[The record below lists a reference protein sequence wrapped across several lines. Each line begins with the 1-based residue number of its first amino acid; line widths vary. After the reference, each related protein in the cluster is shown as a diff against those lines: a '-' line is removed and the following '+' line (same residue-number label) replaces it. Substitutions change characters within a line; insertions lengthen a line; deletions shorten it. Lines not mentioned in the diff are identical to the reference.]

1 MTKSF
6 GFVGLL
12 FGAVLRLPITFYLR
26 DMLMDI
32 ILEIIA
38 EKKARNIEPTH
49 ALFKDVFDRATIEGI
64 AADEIRNGLNELFI
78 NGEIEVGDTLND
90 KWIRILNN

>member
-1 MTKSF
+1 MILK
-6 GFVGLL
+6 
-12 FGAVLRLPITFYLR
+12 
-26 DMLMDI
+26 I
-32 ILEIIA
+32 INQISS

-49 ALFKDVFDRATIEGI
+49 ALFKEVFDRATIEGI

-90 KWIRILNN
+90 KWIRVL

>member
-1 MTKSF
+1 
-6 GFVGLL
+6 
-12 FGAVLRLPITFYLR
+12 
-26 DMLMDI
+26 MLKNI
-32 ILEIIA
+32 ILKVIS

-49 ALFKDVFDRATIEGI
+49 AIFKEVFDRATIEGV

-90 KWIRILNN
+90 KWIRILGQLKI